1 MWVDYLLLLSAN
13 VKETALITY
22 LLSRLQDTFKFLL
35 SGLLV
40 FLVQV
45 LSEELDNLL
54 PSEALL
60 SESFLSLQ
68 TFGLQ

>member
-1 MWVDYLLLLSAN
+1 MWVDYLYCQRMLS
-13 VKETALITY
+13 ESELITY
-22 LLSRLQDTFKFLL
+22 LLSRLQDTSKFLL

-54 PSEALL
+54 PGEALL
-60 SESFLSLQ
+60 GESFLSLP
-68 TFGLQ
+68 TFHLQ